1 MVLPAVIEH
10 LAVAVSAVTGVLA
23 ARGKGL
29 DLFGVLVLAVVT
41 AFGGG
46 TLRDLLVG
54 DTPVQWLRTPALLHT
69 AVATGLLTFFAC
81 RYGQPPRP
89 LLLVADAISLALF
102 NIIGARKGFA
112 LDLASSVAV
121 LLGIIT
127 GVAGGIVRDTLLG
140 AMPMVFRRDTY
151 LYATAAGLGGL
162 VYAVLLRGLG
172 CNADLA
178 EICGVLTCLTVRL
191 AAIRWRL
198 ALPEMDHR

>member
-1 MVLPAVIEH
+1 MVLPAIIEH
-10 LAVAVSAVTGVLA
+10 LAVAVSALAGVLA
-23 ARGKGL
+23 ARGKSL

-54 DTPVQWLRTPALLHT
+54 DTPVMWLRSPALLHT
-69 AVATGLLTFFAC
+69 AVATGLLAFFAC
-81 RYGQPPRP
+81 RYWQPPRP
-89 LLLVADAISLALF
+89 LLLVADACSLALF
-102 NIIGARKGFA
+102 NVIGARKGFA
-112 LDLASSVAV
+112 LELASSVAV

-151 LYATAAGLGGL
+151 LYATAAGLGGAA
-162 VYAVLLRGLG
+162 YAVLLRGFG
-172 CNADLA
+172 CEANVA
-178 EICGVLTCLTVRL
+178 ELCGVLVCLATRL

-198 ALPEMDHR
+198 ALPAMDDP